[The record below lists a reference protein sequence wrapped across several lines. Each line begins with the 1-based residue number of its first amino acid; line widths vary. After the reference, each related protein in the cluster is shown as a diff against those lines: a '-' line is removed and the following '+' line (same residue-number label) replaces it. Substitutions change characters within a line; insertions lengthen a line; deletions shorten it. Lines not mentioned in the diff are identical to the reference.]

1 MKKSLLGVV
10 VALAIVGGATALLR
24 PIDVDFRIG
33 RGAAPITGNL
43 SVSPSEAQAQ
53 TAEEGLESLRSQSRA
68 FVKISKT
75 VLPSVVSIVSEREV
89 RMTGIPGH
97 EGLGGDFFGRFFEM
111 PQRVPQ
117 QGSGS
122 GVIVS
127 ADGYILTNNHVV
139 AEAERI
145 TVTFHDGRA
154 LPGKLVGRDPQSD
167 IAVIR
172 VEAKDLTPARIGD
185 SSKLEVGEW
194 VLAVGNPFQLKSTVT
209 AGIVSAVGRSNIGLA
224 DYEDFIQTDAAINPG
239 NSGGALVN
247 LDGELVGV
255 NTAIATRNGG
265 NQGVGF
271 AIPINMAHQ
280 IMGDLV
286 ANGRVV
292 RGYLGVQL
300 QRLTEE
306 TAEIFGLE
314 RPQGAL
320 VGQVTDDSPASRA
333 GMKQGDVIV
342 AIDGVDV
349 KGVDDLRLRVV
360 EKEPG
365 TQVRLTVVRDKQRR
379 EITARLAELEPR
391 DDARAKA
398 PGDDDSD
405 RSRDL
410 GMTIEDLTARA
421 RRSLDLSES
430 VDGVLVTEVDPLKPA
445 GRAGLQRGDV
455 ITKIGSEPVLSIRAL
470 KRAVAQAPKGKPVLM
485 LVRRG
490 ENEIFLGVRIP
501 E

>member
-239 NSGGALVN
+239 NSGGPLFNMEGKVI
-247 LDGELVGV
+247 GI
-255 NTAIATRNGG
+255 NTAIVA
-265 NQGVGF
+265 QGQGIGF
-271 AIPINMAHQ
+271 AIPINMAKS
-280 IMGDLV
+280 ILADLKTKGKV
-286 ANGRVV
+286 TRGWLGISVQDITDDIAAN
-292 RGYLGVQL
+292 LNHKSK
-300 QRLTEE
+300 
-306 TAEIFGLE
+306 
-314 RPQGAL
+314 QGAL
-320 VGQVTDDSPASRA
+320 VSDVFKDDPADKAGIKVGDIITEINGKTVKDTHDLLLTIAGLKVGQKMNLKVIRDGKEMTFQVTVAERKENAAASSEKSSRFQFGIAAQDITPDMAKTLGIAREGVIVADVQPGSPADEV
-333 GMKQGDVIV
+333 GIQTQDVIV
-342 AIDGVDV
+342 QVNRV
-349 KGVDDLRLRVV
+349 KIRSLKDY
-360 EKEPG
+360 
-365 TQVRLTVVRDKQRR
+365 TR
-379 EITARLAELEPR
+379 EISKAAEKKSAALLIKR
-391 DDARAKA
+391 
-398 PGDDDSD
+398 G
-405 RSRDL
+405 RSQFF
-410 GMTIEDLTARA
+410 
-421 RRSLDLSES
+421 
-430 VDGVLVTEVDPLKPA
+430 VVLK
-445 GRAGLQRGDV
+445 LQ
-455 ITKIGSEPVLSIRAL
+455 
-470 KRAVAQAPKGKPVLM
+470 
-485 LVRRG
+485 
-490 ENEIFLGVRIP
+490 
-501 E
+501 